1 VKRDG
6 RCPYCV
12 DDGDFHPKELDKT
25 KLPERIRDA
34 QQAIVKHMEEFF
46 RKETTTPDEHQML
59 YDALTSL
66 RDLQRLCQQCEDR
79 VCERKP
85 NKQYGSA

>member
-1 VKRDG
+1 MAERNAGCSSHDNWRQLVQAAML
-6 RCPYCV
+6 
-12 DDGDFHPKELDKT
+12 ELDRT

-34 QQAIVKHMEEFF
+34 QQAIVNHMEGFF

-66 RDLQRLCQQCEDR
+66 RDLQRLCQKCEDR

-85 NKQYGSA
+85 